1 MRLKSYFSESVEAAI
16 ELARKELGDD
26 ALLVHSRPATP
37 ETRYL
42 GAYEVVFG
50 VVPAEPP
57 PDSPPATGL
66 AATAPREHISVD
78 SELGRFV
85 ALVGPPGA
93 GKTTTLVKLAARYGM
108 ARGRSVHIVTA
119 DVHRIAAADQLR
131 TLAAILGIGC
141 DVAETPLVLLQ
152 LMDRHRAKDL
162 VLIDTPGFS
171 FRDLDDDDAADLAQV
186 LAADPEVDT
195 HLVLP
200 ASMKAADLSRT
211 ADAYRIFK
219 SSKLLFTR
227 VDETRDLSSLAKEAI
242 RSKLPVSF
250 LCSGQEIPDD
260 IEEATPRALTPMVSV
275 PARMGAAA

>member
-1 MRLKSYFSESVEAAI
+1 MRLKSYFSESVEAAM
-16 ELARKELGDD
+16 ELARKELGED

-57 PDSPPATGL
+57 PDSSPTTSV
-66 AATAPREHISVD
+66 AASAPREYLSVD

-93 GKTTTLVKLAARYGM
+93 GKTTTLVKLATRYGM
-108 ARGRSVHIVTA
+108 ARGRSVHILTA

-131 TLAAILGIGC
+131 TLAAILGVGC
-141 DVAETPLVLLQ
+141 EVAETPLGLLQ
-152 LMDRHRAKDL
+152 LMERHLAKDL

-171 FRDLDDDDAADLAQV
+171 FRNLDDASDLAQC
-186 LAADPEVDT
+186 LAADSEVDT

-200 ASMKAADLSRT
+200 ASMKAADLSRI
-211 ADAYRIFK
+211 ADAYRVFRP
-219 SSKLLFTR
+219 SKLLFTR
-227 VDETRDLSSLAKEAI
+227 LDETEDLRSLSKEAM
-242 RSKLPVSF
+242 RMKLPVSF

-260 IEEATPRALTPMVSV
+260 IEEATQRALMPWSSV
-275 PARMGAAA
+275 PATMGAAA